1 MLIKSVAYAT
11 EILQILK
18 KIKQMDSFAVLN
30 VSHRFHELH
39 GFDTDKSLLLSVVM
53 RTDW

>member
-1 MLIKSVAYAT
+1 
-11 EILQILK
+11 
-18 KIKQMDSFAVLN
+18 MDSFAVLN

-53 RTDW
+53 RTNW